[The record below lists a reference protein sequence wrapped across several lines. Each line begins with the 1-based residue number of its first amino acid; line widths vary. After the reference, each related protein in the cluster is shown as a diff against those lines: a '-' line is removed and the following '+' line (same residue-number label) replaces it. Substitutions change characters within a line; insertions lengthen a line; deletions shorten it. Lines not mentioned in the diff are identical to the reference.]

1 MDPMLFLMSY
11 GTMQRQLDENARL
24 RLQRG
29 RAEAR
34 ERRPGLWR
42 TLREAVTAAVA
53 RTGRRT
59 GRQTA
64 VAALDVPF
72 CCPA

>member
-1 MDPMLFLMSY
+1 MDPMLFLMAY

-24 RLQRG
+24 RLQHR

-42 TLREAVTAAVA
+42 TLREATTATAA
-53 RTGRRT
+53 RPRR
-59 GRQTA
+59 RRRP
-64 VAALDVPF
+64 ALAPLDAPF